1 MDIETITKLIDAGYT
16 KEEIEKLQSG
26 GDASAVQTPNENGSG
41 STEPEEPKEQSTP
54 NQAHDSK
61 VTEDMLK
68 TLTDTVAG
76 LQETVKALQQQNAK
90 NADSKGTK
98 PADPIKDTIDSFIN
112 TL

>member
-26 GDASAVQTPNENGSG
+26 GDAATVQTPNENGSG
-41 STEPEEPKEQSTP
+41 STEPEEPKESSAP
-54 NQAHDSK
+54 DQAHDSK
-61 VTEDMLK
+61 VTEEMLK

-76 LQETVKALQQQNAK
+76 LQETVKALQQQNVK
-90 NADSKGTK
+90 NADSKGK
-98 PADPIKDTIDSFIN
+98 EPADPIKDTIDSFIN

>member
-26 GDASAVQTPNENGSG
+26 GDTAVVQTPNENGS
-41 STEPEEPKEQSTP
+41 SSAEPEEPKEQSATD
-54 NQAHDSK
+54 QAHDSK
-61 VTEDMLK
+61 ITEDMLK

-76 LQETVKALQQQNAK
+76 LKETVKALQQQNVK
-90 NADSKGTK
+90 NADSKGAK
-98 PADPIKDTIDSFIN
+98 SADPIKDTIDSFIN

>member
-26 GDASAVQTPNENGSG
+26 GNAATVPTPNEDGSG
-41 STEPEEPKEQSTP
+41 STEPKKTEEPGATDQP
-54 NQAHDSK
+54 HDNK
-61 VTEDMLK
+61 VTEEMLK

-76 LQETVKALQQQNAK
+76 LKETVKALQQQNAK
-90 NADSKGTK
+90 TADSKNSNVK
-98 PADPIKDTIDSFIN
+98 DPIKETIDSFIN